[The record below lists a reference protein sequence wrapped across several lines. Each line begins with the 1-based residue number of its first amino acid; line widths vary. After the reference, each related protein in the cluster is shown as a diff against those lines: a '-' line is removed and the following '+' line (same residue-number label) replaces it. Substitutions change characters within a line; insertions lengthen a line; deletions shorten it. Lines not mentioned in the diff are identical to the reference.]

1 MANVILHIG
10 AHKTATTYLQA
21 TFHRNRDLLA
31 RHGLIYPDLG
41 VNDAHHPLAGLW
53 QDNLGVDLP
62 KSGPGSP
69 AAMWDRIV
77 EDHAG
82 GEDTVFL
89 SGENFSRCHPQPVD
103 FAEVA
108 ARLAPFAQVR
118 VVYTVRRQVELV
130 PSLWVQVAKTRRPP
144 SIAPYIEKVLAE
156 RRGGGVPVDHCWVH
170 ERVRLGFPAEAITI
184 LNYPDFKRQA
194 GGVVQVF
201 LDLAGIA
208 LRHDQLAPPPED
220 RANVSPSP
228 LAVWVAAQL
237 QPGGPPAPRLVE
249 RVAQLLGGPLGNRPT
264 TLLTRK
270 EYARIDS
277 RGRAYNAR
285 LEELVAPVQ
294 PGFAIPERDP
304 AHDLLYRDEIPP
316 ALWEGLRDLGAR
328 SAADRILAPLKAGLA
343 RLRSQE

>member
-1 MANVILHIG
+1 MAKLILHIG
-10 AHKTATTYLQA
+10 AHKTATTFLQA

-69 AAMWDRIV
+69 AEMWDRIV
-77 EDHAG
+77 ADHAG
-82 GEDTVFL
+82 SDGTVFL
-89 SGENFSRCHPQPVD
+89 SGENFSRSFPQPVD

-108 ARLAPFAQVR
+108 ARLAAFSSVR
-118 VVYTVRRQVELV
+118 VIYTVRRQVELV

-144 SIAPYIEKVLAE
+144 QIAPYIEKVLTE
-156 RRGGGVPVDHCWVH
+156 RRGGGVPIDHCWVY
-170 ERVRLGFPAEAITI
+170 ERVRLGFAPEAITI
-184 LNYPDFKRQA
+184 LNYPDFRRVA

-201 LDLAGIA
+201 LDLAGIP
-208 LRHDQLAPPPED
+208 LRHDQLVAPAED

-228 LAVWVAAQL
+228 LAVWVSAQV

-249 RVAQLLGGPLGNRPT
+249 RVDQLLTGPLGNRPT

-277 RGRAYNAR
+277 RGRAYNAH
-285 LEELVAPVQ
+285 LAELVAAVQ
-294 PGFAIPERDP
+294 PGFAVAERDP
-304 AHDLLYRDEIPP
+304 PHDLLYRDEIPAP
-316 ALWEGLRDLGAR
+316 LWAALRDLGGR
-328 SAADRILAPLKAGLA
+328 SAADRILAPLRAGLA